1 MKTARLAKYAMA
13 NALIVM
19 AVCQSAMH
27 YCDEARAVVTA
38 HQMSDPEGSSFNLFK
53 LLEAR
58 FTQKAMQT
66 LQKLL
71 VELNSLLCG
80 FGETIFQ
87 ILDHLSINWCSSAS
101 TPLMLRICLPSLR

>member
-1 MKTARLAKYAMA
+1 
-13 NALIVM
+13 
-19 AVCQSAMH
+19 
-27 YCDEARAVVTA
+27 
-38 HQMSDPEGSSFNLFK
+38 MSNLEGSSFNLFK

-80 FGETIFQ
+80 FGETACR
-87 ILDHLSINWCSSAS
+87 ILDRFNKLVLGINAIDAAYRACVDHY
-101 TPLMLRICLPSLR
+101 LKKFYYG